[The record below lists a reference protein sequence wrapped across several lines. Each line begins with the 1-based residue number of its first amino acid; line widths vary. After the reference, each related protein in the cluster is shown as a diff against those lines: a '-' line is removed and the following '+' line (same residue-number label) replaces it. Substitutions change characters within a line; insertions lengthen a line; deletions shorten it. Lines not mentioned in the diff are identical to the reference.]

1 MRTRSERLSQQL
13 TANSERLTDT
23 CKCSSNEESHAC
35 TIRTCFGCPNQLKP
49 KPSFQF
55 SANLHL
61 VFQFFTVRKRS
72 CRKVIFLHLFV
83 ILFTRGSGTP
93 PGRYHPWQTPPPR
106 HTSLGRHPPARH
118 PLADAPQKAATAAV
132 GAHPTGMHFCSY
144 KYFLSDKPYCLKKFS
159 PSIRI
164 ESKRFI
170 KWNFLYLS
178 RRQKI
183 CKQSI

>member
-1 MRTRSERLSQQL
+1 MRTRSERPSQQL

-83 ILFTRGSGTP
+83 ILFTRGRCTP
-93 PGRYHPWQTPPPR
+93 PGRYHPWQTPPP
-106 HTSLGRHPPARH
+106 PARI
-118 PLADAPQKAATAAV
+118 PRQT
-132 GAHPTGMHFCSY
+132 
-144 KYFLSDKPYCLKKFS
+144 S
-159 PSIRI
+159 PPPDTPWQTPP
-164 ESKRFI
+164 K
-170 KWNFLYLS
+170 
-178 RRQKI
+178 RRQLQRSVRI
-183 CKQSI
+183 LLECILVHTNIFFLTNLTASRNSVLLSV